1 LRERRRTAR
10 ENYDQ
15 ARADAATWYWE
26 CIAEGDLPVQS
37 CESNY
42 TQLLALAVIDY
53 YAELARAAARYAAD
67 IWQCS
72 LAYFRCTNCGTI
84 PACETPLH

>member
-1 LRERRRTAR
+1 
-10 ENYDQ
+10 
-15 ARADAATWYWE
+15 
-26 CIAEGDLPVQS
+26 
-37 CESNY
+37 
-42 TQLLALAVIDY
+42 LLALAVIDY